1 MKQPLLYGQG
11 KDATFVNTAA
21 VSYLWSDDDTA
32 VDGSE
37 GYYVEVYED
46 YILLKGREYTNRDW
60 CAAAQFRIPLNNVDN
75 PITDGSQTTSEPTS
89 ETTHPRKRKT
99 PAPPLQKLPITIHR
113 KQWIAASHPTFYRQ
127 RLSRRV

>member
-32 VDGSE
+32 VDGAE

-46 YILLKGREYTNRDW
+46 YILLKGREYTNGDW

-89 ETTHPRKRKT
+89 ETTHPQT
-99 PAPPLQKLPITIHR
+99 ENTSPSVTETTTNDHR
-113 KQWIAASHPTFYRQ
+113 KQWIPASHPTFYRQ